1 MKFEDY
7 QTDGFYDELFA
18 SDGKAHDFVLP
29 LIERINNLPAQELLQ
44 TQEAAEKALRQQGI
58 TFSVYGDEQGEEK
71 IFPFDILPRIIPAKE
86 WAELEPGMKQ
96 RIKALNLFIDDVYNE
111 QRILNDGV
119 IPKDLVLSS
128 ECYLPQCKGIS
139 PPKKIWIHITGT
151 DLVRDRDGKFYVLED
166 NLRCPSGISYVLQNR
181 SIQKRTMPAAF
192 QEMNARPVA
201 DYSDHLYETLR
212 HAAPAGV
219 ENPTIIVLTPGIYNS
234 AYYEHSYLAQQMG
247 VQLAQGTDLTVIDG
261 YVMLRTTRGFER
273 VDVIYR
279 RIDDAFLDPE
289 AFNKDSLLGVPGI
302 MDCFRNGTVSLANAP
317 GTGIADDKAVYAYVP
332 EMIRYY
338 LNEEPIIAN
347 VPTYICDQPEAR
359 EYVLAN
365 LDKLV
370 VKAVN
375 LSGGYGMLIG
385 PKSTAEER
393 QKFAAKIQENPRS
406 YIAQPTLGLS
416 RTPTIIGDR
425 IEGRH
430 VDFRPY
436 ILYGRDIFVLPGG
449 LTRVALTK
457 GSLVVNS
464 SQGGGSKDTWVLE
477 Q

>member
-7 QTDGFYDELFA
+7 QTGGFYDELFA
-18 SDGKAHDFVLP
+18 SDGQPHDFVLP
-29 LIERINNLPAQELLQ
+29 LIEHINNLSDKELLE

-58 TFSVYGDEQGEEK
+58 TFSVYGDKEAEEK
-71 IFPFDILPRIIPAKE
+71 ILPFDILPRVIPANE
-86 WAELEPGMKQ
+86 WAAIEPGMKQ

-128 ECYLPQCKGIS
+128 ECYLPQCRGIS

-151 DLVRDRDGKFYVLED
+151 DLVRDGDGKFYVLED

-192 QEMNARPVA
+192 QEMQVRPVA
-201 DYSDHLYETLR
+201 DYSDHLYDTLR
-212 HAAPAGV
+212 YAAPAGV

-247 VQLAQGTDLTVIDG
+247 VQLAQGSDLTVING
-261 YVMLRTTRGFER
+261 CVMLRTTRGFKR

-289 AFNKDSLLGVPGI
+289 AFNKDSLLGIPGI
-302 MDCFRNGTVSLANAP
+302 MECFRHGTVSLANAP

-332 EMIRYY
+332 EMIKYY

-359 EYVLAN
+359 KYVLAN

-385 PKSTAEER
+385 PKSTREEQ
-393 QKFAAKIQENPRS
+393 QKFAAKIEANPRS
-406 YIAQPTLGLS
+406 YIAQPTLALS
-416 RTPTIIGDR
+416 RTPTIIGDQ

-430 VDFRPY
+430 VDLRPY

-464 SQGGGSKDTWVLE
+464 SQGGGGKDTWVLE

>member
-111 QRILNDGV
+111 QRILNDGI

-128 ECYLPQCKGIS
+128 ECYLPQCQGIS